1 MQLQKECKEGN
12 APPAQAAWGEMES
25 KAGFGDSGSQPLQ
38 SQAMPNVSS
47 SEHER
52 PSGTEDASVEPT
64 CLRESEVSITVEE
77 SQEHLCVTETKVDVP
92 SFTGEKGVNLPDAN
106 LPEAKS
112 SETYL
117 VRSCNVQEDQ
127 HKRPELLGLESDSG
141 LNSPVKEQCHL
152 NADHGSRES
161 CEGCSEGPQTGN
173 PDVVPLKVSQ
183 KDVDACTYE
192 KEICQETTEGVM
204 VDPRWTDPQLEKNR
218 LCSIKERQNEDSEL
232 KANVCKQK
240 VKTQTGME
248 QETKEKTERGESSR
262 TGTFLPEPDVISDL
276 TQSENSASVE
286 SLTKTGM
293 SGENSSKL
301 VWKCQH
307 VELEHMGTNGEKER
321 VFTSQ

>member
-12 APPAQAAWGEMES
+12 APPAQAAWREMES

-52 PSGTEDASVEPT
+52 PSSTEDALVEST
-64 CLRESEVSITVEE
+64 CLRESGVSITVEE

-92 SFTGEKGVNLPDAN
+92 SFTGEKGVSLPDT
-106 LPEAKS
+106 KS
-112 SETYL
+112 SETCL
-117 VRSCNVQEDQ
+117 GRSCNVQEDQ
-127 HKRPELLGLESDSG
+127 HKRAALQGLEPDSG
-141 LNSPVKEQCHL
+141 LNSPVKEHCHL
-152 NADHGSRES
+152 NTDHGSRES

-183 KDVDACTYE
+183 KDVEACTCE
-192 KEICQETTEGVM
+192 DDICQETTERVM
-204 VDPRWTDPQLEKNR
+204 VDPRCTDPQLEKNR
-218 LCSIKERQNEDSEL
+218 FRSIMERQNEDSES
-232 KANVCKQK
+232 KANVGKRK
-240 VKTQTGME
+240 VKTQTGRE
-248 QETKEKTERGESSR
+248 RDTKEKTERGDSSR
-262 TGTFLPEPDVISDL
+262 TGTFLLEPDVVSDL
-276 TQSENSASVE
+276 TQSDNSASVE

-301 VWKCQH
+301 VWKCQN
-307 VELEHMGTNGEKER
+307 VELEHIGTNGENKP